1 MPTPN
6 IYFKIVIGFGIAL
19 LIFCGGVYVEHLRFV
34 AYKEKVVAEGRVQEE
49 HNQDLVK
56 QQQLVTEKVTNDYKN
71 QIARIKF
78 NYDSLRLA
86 SGSDLS
92 KPSNTLV
99 SINGYTTDPV
109 FAEQCASATA
119 QLIGLQA
126 FVKEQLGLK

>member
-6 IYFKIVIGFGIAL
+6 IYFKIVIGFAIAL
-19 LIFCGGVYVEHLRFV
+19 LIFCGGFYVEHLRFMQ
-34 AYKEKVVAEGRVQEE
+34 YKDQVIAEGKVQEQ

-56 QQQLVTEKVTNDYKN
+56 QQELVTEKVTNDYKN
-71 QIARIKF
+71 QIARIKS

-99 SINGYTTDPV
+99 SVNGYTTDPV